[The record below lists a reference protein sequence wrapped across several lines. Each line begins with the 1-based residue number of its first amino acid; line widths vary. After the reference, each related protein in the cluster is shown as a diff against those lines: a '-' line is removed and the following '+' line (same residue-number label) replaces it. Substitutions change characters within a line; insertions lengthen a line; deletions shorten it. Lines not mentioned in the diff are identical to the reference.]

1 VTKVRIGVYPGS
13 FDTATNGHLDII
25 KRSAK
30 LVDKLIV
37 GVLHNSAKQPLFCID
52 ERVKLLKELTKDMEN
67 VEVATFSG
75 LLVDFLKEKKANIII
90 RGFRAVSDFEYE
102 LQIAQTN
109 YSLDNNIETICLI
122 TRVEYSFLSASIVK
136 EVAMYGGDISK
147 MVPKETVAYLN
158 GKFKGK

>member
-1 VTKVRIGVYPGS
+1 VRIAVYPGS
-13 FDTATNGHLDII
+13 FDPTTNGHLDII

-37 GVLHNSAKQPLFCID
+37 GVLKNNSKQPLFSTD
-52 ERVKLLKELTKDMEN
+52 ERVELLKKLTKDMEN
-67 VEVATFSG
+67 VEVDSFSG
-75 LLVDFLKEKKANIII
+75 LLVDFLKEKNATIIV

-147 MVPKETVAYLN
+147 MVPEETAVYMN
-158 GKFKGK
+158 KKYKGK

>member
-1 VTKVRIGVYPGS
+1 MRIAVYPGS
-13 FDTATNGHLDII
+13 FDPATNGHLDII

-37 GVLHNSAKQPLFCID
+37 GVLKNNAKEPLFSID
-52 ERVKLLKELTKDMEN
+52 ERVALLKKLTKDMDN
-67 VEVATFSG
+67 VEIDSFSG
-75 LLVDFLKEKKANIII
+75 LLVDFLKKKNATIIV

-147 MVPKETVAYLN
+147 MVPQETANYLN
-158 GKFKGK
+158 KKYKGSKS

>member
-1 VTKVRIGVYPGS
+1 MRTAVYPGS
-13 FDTATNGHLDII
+13 FDPATNGHLDII
-25 KRSAK
+25 KRSAR

-37 GVLHNSAKQPLFCID
+37 GVLKNNAKEPLFSIH
-52 ERVKLLKELTKDMEN
+52 ERVELLKKLTKDMDN
-67 VEVATFSG
+67 VEVESFSG
-75 LLVDFLKEKKANIII
+75 LLVDFLKEKNATIIV

-147 MVPKETVAYLN
+147 MVPQETANYLN
-158 GKFKGK
+158 KKYGDLNPN

>member
-1 VTKVRIGVYPGS
+1 MRIAVYPGS
-13 FDTATNGHLDII
+13 FDPTTNGHLDII

-37 GVLHNSAKQPLFCID
+37 GVLKNNSKQPLFSTD
-52 ERVKLLKELTKDMEN
+52 ERVELLKKLTKDMEN
-67 VEVATFSG
+67 VEVDSFSG
-75 LLVDFLKEKKANIII
+75 LLVDFLKEKNATIIV

-147 MVPKETVAYLN
+147 MVPEETAVYMN
-158 GKFKGK
+158 KKYKGK

>member
-1 VTKVRIGVYPGS
+1 MRIAVYPGS
-13 FDTATNGHLDII
+13 FDPATNGHLDII

-37 GVLHNSAKQPLFCID
+37 GVLKNNSKQPLFSTD
-52 ERVKLLKELTKDMEN
+52 ERVELLKRLTKDMEN
-67 VEVATFSG
+67 VEVDSFSG
-75 LLVDFLKEKKANIII
+75 LLVDFLKEKHATIIV

-147 MVPKETVAYLN
+147 MVPLETAEYMN
-158 GKFKGK
+158 KKFKDNKS

>member
-1 VTKVRIGVYPGS
+1 MRIAVYPGS
-13 FDTATNGHLDII
+13 FDPATNGHLDII

-37 GVLHNSAKQPLFCID
+37 GVLKNNAKQPLFSVD
-52 ERVKLLKELTKDMEN
+52 ERVELLKKLTKDMDN
-67 VEVATFSG
+67 VEIDSFSG
-75 LLVDFLKEKKANIII
+75 LLVDFLKKKNATIIV

-147 MVPKETVAYLN
+147 MVPRETANYLN
-158 GKFKGK
+158 KKYKGSKS

>member
-1 VTKVRIGVYPGS
+1 VRIGVYPGS
-13 FDTATNGHLDII
+13 FDPTTNGHLDII

-37 GVLHNSAKQPLFCID
+37 GVLHNSAKQPLFSID
-52 ERVKLLKELTKDMEN
+52 ERVMLLEELTKDMDN
-67 VEVATFSG
+67 VEVCTFSG
-75 LLVDFLKEKKANIII
+75 LLVDFLKEKEANIII

-109 YSLDNNIETICLI
+109 YSMNNNIETICLI

-136 EVAMYGGDISK
+136 EIARYGGDISK
-147 MVPKETVAYLN
+147 MAPKETIDLLN
-158 GKFKGK
+158 KKFNINN